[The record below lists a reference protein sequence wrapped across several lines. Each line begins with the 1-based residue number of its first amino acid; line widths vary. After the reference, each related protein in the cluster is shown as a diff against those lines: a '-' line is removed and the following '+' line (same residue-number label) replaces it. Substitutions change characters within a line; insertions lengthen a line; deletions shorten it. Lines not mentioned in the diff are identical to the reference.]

1 MRIASHHV
9 LLQCSEQILNFE
21 FAHIYVFLQITYAE
35 WKGGYGKTVCIDHG
49 NGLATLYA
57 HNSELQV
64 HPGQVVRK
72 GHVIALSGNTGF
84 STGPH
89 LHFEIH
95 KDGLTIDPLDV
106 IPPIS

>member
-64 HPGQVVRK
+64 HPGRTEHCCR
-72 GHVIALSGNTGF
+72 GYSECYC
-84 STGPH
+84 
-89 LHFEIH
+89 EISS
-95 KDGLTIDPLDV
+95 K
-106 IPPIS
+106 